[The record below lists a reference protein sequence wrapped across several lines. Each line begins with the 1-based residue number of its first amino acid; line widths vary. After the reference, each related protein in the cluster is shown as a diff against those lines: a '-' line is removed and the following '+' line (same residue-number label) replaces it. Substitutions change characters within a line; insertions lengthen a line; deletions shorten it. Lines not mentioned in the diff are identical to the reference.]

1 MSEITR
7 QEREHLKEM
16 LTMPGFKVMQKI
28 IDGYLAALE
37 AGAIAVSKQSA
48 ARNRDKIAAAWTYVE
63 AGEQFRI
70 NLAKGVSYEIAELNA
85 KEQAA
90 ITPEEKARRRKWHTL
105 GMIGPIPKN
114 FK

>member
-16 LTMPGFKVMQKI
+16 LTTPGFKVLQKI

-37 AGAIAVSKQSA
+37 AGAVRASKQGA
-48 ARNRDKIAAAWTYVE
+48 ARNSEKIVAAWTYVE
-63 AGEQFRI
+63 AGEQFKL

-85 KEQAA
+85 KEQEA

-105 GMIGPIPKN
+105 GMLGPVPKN